1 MKIRVEVDKSCP
13 EDEIIIRCAQRNDA
27 IERMYGELQELSRM
41 QETILF
47 YKDHAECFIR
57 LSSVLFFETDGREV
71 HAHTAADVYRTDKRL
86 YELEEL
92 LPKSFM
98 RISKSTILNLQQVGS
113 LERTLSAACTVSFQP
128 YEKRTHFLGIV
139 FPFGSRARRPQPI
152 LAVRGDLADPAA
164 RHHRPGHLAV
174 TVDHSPQHDRQ
185 PVFHRLSAH
194 LL

>member
-57 LSSVLFFETDGREV
+57 LSSVLFFE
-71 HAHTAADVYRTDKRL
+71 
-86 YELEEL
+86 LEEL

-113 LERTLSAACTVSFQP
+113 LERTLSAACTVSFAN
-128 YEKRTHFLGIV
+128 THKQV
-139 FPFGSRARRPQPI
+139 YASRRYY
-152 LAVRGDLADPAA
+152 PAL
-164 RHHRPGHLAV
+164 R
-174 TVDHSPQHDRQ
+174 
-185 PVFHRLSAH
+185 HRLEERRST
-194 LL
+194 L

>member
-27 IERMYGELQELSRM
+27 IERMYGELQELPRM

-113 LERTLSAACTVSFQP
+113 LERTLSAACTVSFAN
-128 YEKRTHFLGIV
+128 THKQV
-139 FPFGSRARRPQPI
+139 YASRRYY
-152 LAVRGDLADPAA
+152 PAL
-164 RHHRPGHLAV
+164 R
-174 TVDHSPQHDRQ
+174 
-185 PVFHRLSAH
+185 HRLEERRST
-194 LL
+194 L